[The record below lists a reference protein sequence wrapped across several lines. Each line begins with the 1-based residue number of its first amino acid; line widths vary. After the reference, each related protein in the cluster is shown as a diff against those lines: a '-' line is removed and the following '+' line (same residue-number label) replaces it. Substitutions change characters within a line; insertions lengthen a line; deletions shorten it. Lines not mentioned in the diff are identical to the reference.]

1 MDRRYDPHEI
11 EPRRQAMWRERDVY
25 RTPDTSDKP
34 KFYCLD
40 FFPYPSGD
48 GLSVGHCRNYVPTDA
63 ISRFKRMNGY
73 NVLHPM
79 GWDAFGLPAENYAL
93 KMGVRPQVSTQ
104 SNIDTYKRQMDLIGL
119 SYDWHREISS
129 IDPDYYRWTQ
139 WWFLLLFER
148 GLAYRATG
156 QQWWCPSCKTI
167 LANEQVEQ
175 GKCWRCGSDVTK
187 VDLEQWY
194 FRITE
199 YAQRLLDDLA
209 TIDWPEKIKLMQT
222 NWIGRSDG
230 AEIDF
235 AIAPDAKGAAGGAE
249 GALDAEGAA
258 GAGAGGA
265 GGAAGPG
272 EKLTVFTTRPDTLF
286 GATYMVLAPEH
297 PLVDVLTTPQQR
309 AAVKV
314 YQEQA
319 RRESEIERLSTE
331 KEKTGVFIGA
341 YAVNPVNDERIP
353 IWISD
358 YVLMGY
364 GTGAIMAVPAHDERD
379 FAFATKFRLPIVEV
393 IAPPAGGGTAD
404 ACPGA
409 SAARGGGAEPGA
421 DAAAPL
427 STDHAAPRALQ
438 DARRAALTEAYVG
451 DGFMVNSG
459 RFDGMAAPGAA
470 FEAIV
475 DWLAERGLARK
486 KVNYKLRDWLISR
499 QRYWGAPIPIVYC
512 DDCGIVPVP
521 VEQLPVLLPEIDD
534 YQPTGD
540 GRSPLAKA
548 DDWVNTTCPNCGG
561 PGRRETDTMD
571 TFACSSWY
579 HFRFTSPQYQ
589 DGPFDPAAVAYWLP
603 VDMYVGGAEH
613 AVMHLL
619 YARFFC
625 KVACDADHVG
635 FSEPYAALRNQG
647 MIQAEDG
654 QKMSKSKGNVVTP
667 DSVVERYGADSLRLY
682 ELFIAP
688 FEQAVAWSDRGVQG
702 CHRFLSRYWTLALAM
717 AELGG
722 EGAGGTAE
730 AGVGG
735 VSSATAASA
744 GGAAEA
750 AGARSLDTA
759 ERTDATAASQAAA
772 LSDAGRAVLR
782 TVHKTVRKVTQDMES
797 FRFNTA
803 VAALMEA
810 QNEIGAVW
818 HERREALTD
827 AEWREVMRTFT
838 LLLAPGAPHIADE
851 VWDMLGCPGSVLDA
865 RWPTWDAALAADDTV
880 TVVVQVNGKLRDK
893 LAVAVGAEKDSV
905 LAAARELPNAARF
918 LAGKQIVKEIYV
930 RGKLVNFVVR

>member
-11 EPRRQAMWRERDVY
+11 EPRRQALWRERDAF
-25 RTPDTSDKP
+25 RTPDTSDRP

-63 ISRFKRMNGY
+63 ISRFKRMQGF

-119 SYDWHREISS
+119 SYDWSREISS
-129 IDPDYYRWTQ
+129 IGPDYYRWTQ
-139 WWFLLLFER
+139 WWFLLLHER
-148 GLAYRATG
+148 GLAYKATG
-156 QQWWCPSCKTI
+156 QQWWCPMDKTI

-175 GKCWRCGSDVTK
+175 GRCWRCGTEVTK

-194 FRITE
+194 LRITE
-199 YAQRLLDDLA
+199 YAQRLLDDLQ

-230 AEIDF
+230 AEVDF
-235 AIAPDAKGAAGGAE
+235 AIAAE
-249 GALDAEGAA
+249 GD
-258 GAGAGGA
+258 GAGGGGDGNGSA
-265 GGAAGPG
+265 GGAAAGAAGVAG

-297 PLVDVLTTPQQR
+297 PLVDVLTAPGQR
-309 AAVKV
+309 AAVRV

-331 KEKTGVFIGA
+331 KEKTGIFVGA

-393 IAPPAGGGTAD
+393 IAPPA
-404 ACPGA
+404 
-409 SAARGGGAEPGA
+409 ARGGGAPQGTLA
-421 DAAAPL
+421 
-427 STDHAAPRALQ
+427 
-438 DARRAALTEAYVG
+438 EAYTG

-459 RFDGMAAPGAA
+459 RFDGMAAPGEA

-475 DWLAERGLARK
+475 AWLAERGLARK
-486 KVNYKLRDWLISR
+486 KVNYKIRDWLISR

-512 DDCGIVPVP
+512 EKCGTVPVP
-521 VEQLPVLLPEIDD
+521 VDQLPVLLPDIDD

-540 GRSPLAKA
+540 GKSPLAKA
-548 DDWVNTTCPNCGG
+548 EDWVDTTCPDCGG
-561 PGRRETDTMD
+561 PARRETDTMD

-579 HFRFTSPQYQ
+579 HFRFASPHY
-589 DGPFDPAAVAYWLP
+589 DEGPFDPQAVERWLP
-603 VDMYVGGAEH
+603 VDLYVGGAEH

-625 KVACDADHVG
+625 KVAYDAGHIG
-635 FSEPYAALRNQG
+635 FTEPYAALRNQG
-647 MIQAEDG
+647 MIQAADG

-667 DSVVERYGADSLRLY
+667 DSVVEHYGADSLRLY

-688 FEQAVAWSDRGVQG
+688 FEQSVAWSDRGVQG
-702 CHRFLSRYWTLALAM
+702 CHRFLSRYWGLVHDLVEAESAAGDDRTAATVGDDPALAT
-717 AELGG
+717 A
-722 EGAGGTAE
+722 GAGPAAGT
-730 AGVGG
+730 
-735 VSSATAASA
+735 T
-744 GGAAEA
+744 GAAGDA
-750 AGARSLDTA
+750 AGPATDPGVAARG
-759 ERTDATAASQAAA
+759 RDATR
-772 LSDAGRAVLR
+772 L
-782 TVHKTVRKVTQDMES
+782 VHKTIRKVTGDMET
-797 FRFNTA
+797 FRFNTS
-803 VAALMEA
+803 VAAMMEL
-810 QNEIGAVW
+810 QN
-818 HERREALTD
+818 ALLDLWND
-827 AEWREVMRTFT
+827 ARAAWPLDQWRETLVTFT
-838 LLLAPGAPHIADE
+838 RLLAPAAPHVTDE
-851 VWDMLGCPGSVLDA
+851 VWDVLGCPGSVLDA
-865 RWPTWDAALAADDTV
+865 EWPVWDEALAADEAV

-893 LAVAVGAEKDSV
+893 LEVPVDAAKDPV

-918 LAGKQIVKEIYV
+918 LEGKQVVKEIYV
-930 RGKLVNFVVR
+930 PGKLVNFVVR